1 MGARQE
7 VYQLSSNTEGL
18 RGIALAL
25 VANVIWGLAA
35 LYWVQTKPVEAVDVM
50 AHRGLWTLP
59 VTLVIILAYR
69 RLRETLALIPSV
81 RFVFW
86 VALGALML
94 TINWGVYVFAVTNER
109 ATEASLGYFML
120 PLLTIALG
128 VLIFGE
134 RPKPVQILAIG
145 LAIAAVLVQLVS
157 YGSLPWVSLTL
168 ASSFALYAAIRK
180 QIVADSL
187 QGLFLESLCMAP
199 FAIVWL
205 ILTDGAGLG
214 LHGLRVDIFL
224 LLSGVFTATPLL
236 TYVAAARTLSLSAI
250 GLLTYVG
257 PTLQLLVA
265 VFVLKEPAT
274 IITAMTFGLVW
285 LGVIAVSW
293 DAWRTSR
300 ISP

>member
-1 MGARQE
+1 M
-7 VYQLSSNTEGL
+7 SSHTEAM
-18 RGIALAL
+18 RGIGLAL
-25 VANVIWGLAA
+25 IANFIWGLAA
-35 LYWVQTKPVEAVDVM
+35 LYWMQTKPVEAIDVM

-59 VTLVIILAYR
+59 VTLFIILCYR
-69 RLRETLALIPSV
+69 RLRETLALISSV
-81 RFVFW
+81 RFLGW
-86 VALGALML
+86 VALAAFML

-128 VLIFGE
+128 VFVFGE
-134 RPKPVQILAIG
+134 KPKPVQMLAIC

-168 ASSFALYAAIRK
+168 ALSFALYAAIRK
-180 QIVADSL
+180 QIEADSL

-205 ILTDGAGLG
+205 LLTNGAGLG
-214 LHGLRVDIFL
+214 LHGARVDLFL
-224 LLSGVFTATPLL
+224 LFSGVFTATPLL
-236 TYVAAARTLSLSAI
+236 TYVAAARSLSLSTI

-265 VFVLKEPAT
+265 IFILKEPT
-274 IITAMTFGLVW
+274 NLITALTFGLVW
-285 LGVIAVSW
+285 LGVIAVSV
-293 DAWRTSR
+293 DAWRSSR
-300 ISP
+300 LAE